1 MKSAPHKWHYTYSRG
16 VPDLREVAM
25 EVLSKPTGA
34 GAPERNWADFKMVFD
49 QHKARTGSDKLE
61 KKVKIYGET
70 RRNIV
75 LTGDDSGDIGDTWKE
90 TDEVFEGLGLEKWG
104 YAAVDD
110 LTEEITR
117 PRRQFKCL
125 INKEEKR
132 WVLTEKRVEEAMLI
146 KKYKGIRFYDANE
159 GDGTY
164 YRVRSDSFSWKGK
177 RWGGWAASCDAMP
190 SGDPSEDPKAD
201 MDITNDYEPVDYAI
215 NDSLIDMAECA
226 DQAPGFVLMSEELG
240 ERKSE
245 NEEDGEEEDGDE

>member
-49 QHKARTGSDKLE
+49 HHKARTGSDKLE

-117 PRRQFKCL
+117 PRRQFKC
-125 INKEEKR
+125 
-132 WVLTEKRVEEAMLI
+132 
-146 KKYKGIRFYDANE
+146 F
-159 GDGTY
+159 
-164 YRVRSDSFSWKGK
+164 
-177 RWGGWAASCDAMP
+177 
-190 SGDPSEDPKAD
+190 
-201 MDITNDYEPVDYAI
+201 
-215 NDSLIDMAECA
+215 
-226 DQAPGFVLMSEELG
+226 DQ
-240 ERKSE
+240 
-245 NEEDGEEEDGDE
+245 